1 MRCRILPDG
10 FGVVPSAPMTQDTS
24 PKRTTPPKG
33 RPTRSRNGR
42 YRDRRAFGPTAQ
54 WIAATVVVLVVFI
67 IAFLL
72 LDGGDFNPFNDET
85 THGVTGGTVTNET
98 SMVPMSQPVNVATF

>member
-1 MRCRILPDG
+1 M
-10 FGVVPSAPMTQDTS
+10 SHATS

-33 RPTRSRNGR
+33 HPTRSRNGR
-42 YRDRRAFGPTAQ
+42 YRDRRAFGPIAQ
-54 WIAATVVVLVVFI
+54 WIAAALVLSVAFV

-85 THGVTGGTVTNET
+85 AQGVTVGTVTNET

>member
-1 MRCRILPDG
+1 
-10 FGVVPSAPMTQDTS
+10 MTQDTS

-42 YRDRRAFGPTAQ
+42 YRDRRAFGATAQ
-54 WIAATVVVLVVFI
+54 WIAAALALVVAFI

-72 LDGGDFNPFNDET
+72 LDGGDFNPFNDDT
-85 THGVTGGTVTNET
+85 AQGVTGGTVTNET
-98 SMVPMSQPVNVATF
+98 AMVPMSQPVNVATF